1 MPPKT
6 SNPATQGDRTLP
18 QVELAM
24 AVVTSLRTNAS
35 KIRFCGRITEESSGP
50 LVARKLPTLRNIW
63 RERFQESEGAR

>member
-35 KIRFCGRITEESSGP
+35 KIRFCGRITEEFERAAGRAKASNFTKH
-50 LVARKLPTLRNIW
+50 LARALPRK
-63 RERFQESEGAR
+63 